1 MILNQNMI
9 QIQAKLKNYI
19 EYTDFTLER
28 GSEEEN
34 QLQLQKNKIM
44 IIYGNIMEI
53 LKTTGT

>member
-1 MILNQNMI
+1 MI